1 MTIRVTML
9 LEAVKKTFLL
19 IHVYKPF
26 IGLAPGLWVAIQ
38 LRIAKLLFLREGDVC
53 NSFLTAVIVENLMF
67 FVETVTLQKYLNQSF
82 AKTVLG
88 KSI

>member
-9 LEAVKKTFLL
+9 LVAVKKTFLL
-19 IHVYKPF
+19 IQVCKPF

-82 AKTVLG
+82 DKTVLG

>member
-9 LEAVKKTFLL
+9 LVAVKKPFLL

-38 LRIAKLLFLREGDVC
+38 LRIAKLLFLREGDV
-53 NSFLTAVIVENLMF
+53 FLFNITA
-67 FVETVTLQKYLNQSF
+67 NQGAIF
-82 AKTVLG
+82 LKVKG
-88 KSI
+88 R